1 MRYVTG
7 MHALNLGNRSSTPGD
22 WHFSAMDWTKPM
34 LLDTDSSPFGMYDI
48 SYCEVPTKGVMP
60 VAGHVRAWLDLI

>member
-48 SYCEVPTKGVMP
+48 S
-60 VAGHVRAWLDLI
+60 